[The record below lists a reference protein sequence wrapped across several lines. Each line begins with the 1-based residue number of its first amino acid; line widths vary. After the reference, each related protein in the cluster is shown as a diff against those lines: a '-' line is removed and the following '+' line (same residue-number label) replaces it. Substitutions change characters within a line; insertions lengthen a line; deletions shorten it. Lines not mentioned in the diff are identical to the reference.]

1 MEVEA
6 TDPKT
11 FGETAERVH
20 AVGLQEEALRLI
32 PHPPEASSW
41 DIGVRGEVKHCCH
54 DTVRKMGEG

>member
-6 TDPKT
+6 TEPKT
-11 FGETAERVH
+11 FGETAERVY

-41 DIGVRGEVKHCCH
+41 GFVGGDKTLSRSRGENGNL
-54 DTVRKMGEG
+54 DET